1 MNIISTTVGLS
12 LIGAA
17 SPMIMN
23 MAITPVVAQKRAQNF
38 GEAETSA
45 VTFAAQ
51 NEGKT
56 SVADAPPGCEL
67 ADLNDG
73 AYTVT
78 CSVGQGKYAQTVVRG
93 FRLDVGQGGM
103 IGFVGNGNGT
113 GSAGRGGGA
122 SARVF
127 ANPVPGKISYVHQCP
142 PGDEWGLNWWN
153 ATHGPALGSCTPQVA
168 WNSSKYHASDPDAW
182 LYDINNFNGY
192 GHHKDY

>member
-1 MNIISTTVGLS
+1 MNIIATTVGLS

-17 SPMIMN
+17 SPMMMT

-38 GEAETSA
+38 GIAETAA
-45 VTFAAQ
+45 VIYAAE

-56 SVADAPPGCEL
+56 ALSAVPDDCDVE
-67 ADLNDG
+67 DLGNG
-73 AYTVT
+73 AHTIT
-78 CSVGQGKYAQTVVRG
+78 CSEGQGRYVQSVVRG
-93 FRLDVGQGGM
+93 FRLDIGQGGM
-103 IGFVGNGNGT
+103 IGYAGGGGT
-113 GSAGRGGGA
+113 GSAGTGG
-122 SARVF
+122 SAPVRVF

-168 WNSSKYHASDPDAW
+168 WNRNAYHASNPDAW

-192 GHHKDY
+192 GHHADY